1 MHLIALILCFLL
13 LLLLFVAVFN
23 LYIFKT
29 PEHAVQCSR
38 LDFQYLNLRKNL
50 INVPIFFA
58 MIDDFILRSNV
69 YKENYI

>member
-1 MHLIALILCFLL
+1 MFLFFIIIIIL
-13 LLLLFVAVFN
+13 AVFN
-23 LYIFKT
+23 LYIFKM

-58 MIDDFILRSNV
+58 TIDDFILRSNV
-69 YKENYI
+69 YKDNYI